1 MGFENFGKKLSTMA
15 SVAAKKTNEQV
26 QIAKLNL
33 DKAGLEKDIDGVY
46 LAMGKY
52 NYAAYKNGIAVSSD
66 LLDYC
71 AEIDKLKA
79 EIALLTE
86 QIAKVKESDDDVGQT
101 YTEVPVEPVDPA
113 SHPAE

>member
-1 MGFENFGKKLSTMA
+1 MGLESFGKKLSTMA

-52 NYAAYKNGIAVSSD
+52 SYAAYKNGASVSGD

-71 AEIDKLKA
+71 AEIDKLRL
-79 EIALLTE
+79 EIATLTE
-86 QIAKVKESDDDVGQT
+86 QIAKVKDGEDNGINAEFVEATAEAPEQA
-101 YTEVPVEPVDPA
+101 TE
-113 SHPAE
+113 